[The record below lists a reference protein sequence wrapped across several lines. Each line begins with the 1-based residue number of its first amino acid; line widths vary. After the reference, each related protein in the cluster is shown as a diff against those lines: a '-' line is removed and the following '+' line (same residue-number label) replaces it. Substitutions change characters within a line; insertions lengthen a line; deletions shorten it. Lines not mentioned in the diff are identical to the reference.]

1 MVRTSETLH
10 RKKQSDAPQAVAA
23 SDASGDE
30 LARRT
35 FEQVVVVIVRP
46 RRRHRQPVL
55 CRRAGKVPG
64 GAAQARVWQPC
75 GKGGQ
80 AGAMRSGTRKTA
92 VRCRMGA
99 WRLPT
104 APAGPIRGAAA
115 APTSCCCSPG
125 TRRGVGSR
133 RFFRREKR
141 KKKPRLCVAA
151 RGRRA
156 PVTEEAPRWRA
167 WEPLWACHADAPP
180 LAHWPGRPCW
190 WRVCDDRVVSR
201 SS

>member
-1 MVRTSETLH
+1 MLRVANSTPMVDFESKWNSLRVKRLSKFDLPTPESPMMTTAIHTPGRRVSGEDE
-10 RKKQSDAPQAVAA
+10 RNAAREKKSDAPQAVAA

-80 AGAMRSGTRKTA
+80 AGAVCSGTRKTA

-115 APTSCCCSPG
+115 APH
-125 TRRGVGSR
+125 
-133 RFFRREKR
+133 FLLLF
-141 KKKPRLCVAA
+141 A
-151 RGRRA
+151 R
-156 PVTEEAPRWRA
+156 
-167 WEPLWACHADAPP
+167 
-180 LAHWPGRPCW
+180 HWKGGKLETI
-190 WRVCDDRVVSR
+190 
-201 SS
+201 